1 MRRCCTFRGAGVFSG
16 PLWQEGGAIRGFS
29 GPEWQVGG
37 GFNFGR
43 FLWKHAKPLLGFLS
57 KQALKTG
64 VEIGQDVLSGENIKE
79 SAKNR
84 LKETGKTIANKA
96 IDKAKE
102 KIAGAG
108 SGIKRRAAMPS
119 GIRKRRRSKKTI
131 NVRKGRVSRK
141 RVTRIPDIFDNE

>member
-1 MRRCCTFRGAGVFSG
+1 MRRCCAFRGAGVFSG

-84 LKETGKTIANKA
+84 LKEAGKTVATKA

-102 KIAGAG
+102 KIAGSG
-108 SGIKRRAAMPS
+108 SGIKRKRVMPN
-119 GIRKRRRSKKTI
+119 GISKRRRSKKT
-131 NVRKGRVSRK
+131 VRKGRISRK
-141 RVTRIPDIFDNE
+141 RVTRIPDIFDND

>member
-1 MRRCCTFRGAGVFSG
+1 MRRCCNFRGAGVFSG

-43 FLWKHAKPLLGFLS
+43 FLWKHSKPLLGFLS
-57 KQALKTG
+57 KQALRTG
-64 VEIGQDVLSGENIKE
+64 VEIGQDVLSGENVKE
-79 SAKNR
+79 SAKKR
-84 LKETGKTIANKA
+84 LKETGKAIANKA

-108 SGIKRRAAMPS
+108 SGIKRKRLMPN
-119 GIRKRRRSKKTI
+119 GIRKRRRSKKTV
-131 NVRKGRVSRK
+131 NVRKGRITRK

>member
-84 LKETGKTIANKA
+84 LKETGKAIANTA
-96 IDKAKE
+96 LDKAKE

-108 SGIKRRAAMPS
+108 IKRKPVMS
-119 GIRKRRRSKKTI
+119 NGIRKRRRLTV
-131 NVRKGRVSRK
+131 NVRKGRVNRK

>member
-16 PLWQEGGAIRGFS
+16 PLWQEGSAIRGFS

-43 FLWKHAKPLLGFLS
+43 FLWRHAKPLLGFLS

-84 LKETGKTIANKA
+84 LKETGKAIANKA

-102 KIAGAG
+102 KIAGSG
-108 SGIKRRAAMPS
+108 SGIKRKRVMS
-119 GIRKRRRSKKTI
+119 RGIRKRKRAKKSVK
-131 NVRKGRVSRK
+131 VRGRVSRK
-141 RVTRIPDIFDNE
+141 RVSRIPDIFDNE

>member
-84 LKETGKTIANKA
+84 LKETGKAIANRA

-108 SGIKRRAAMPS
+108 IGIKRKPAMPN
-119 GIRKRRRSKKTI
+119 GVRKRRRLKKSVH
-131 NVRKGRVSRK
+131 VRKGRVSRK

>member
-1 MRRCCTFRGAGVFSG
+1 MRKCCAFRGAGVFSG

-57 KQALKTG
+57 KQVLKTG
-64 VEIGQDVLSGENIKE
+64 VEIGQDVLSGENLKE

-84 LKETGKTIANKA
+84 LKETGKAIANRA

-108 SGIKRRAAMPS
+108 IGIKRKPAMPN
-119 GIRKRRRSKKTI
+119 GIRKRKRLKNTVR
-131 NVRKGRVSRK
+131 VRKGRVSRK
-141 RVTRIPDIFDNE
+141 RVRRIPDIFDG

>member
-1 MRRCCTFRGAGVFSG
+1 MRRCCTFRGAGVYSG

-64 VEIGQDVLSGENIKE
+64 VEIGQDVLSGENLKE

-84 LKETGKTIANKA
+84 LKETGKAIANTA
-96 IDKAKE
+96 LDKAKE

-108 SGIKRRAAMPS
+108 IKRKPVMPN
-119 GIRKRRRSKKTI
+119 GTRKRRRLT
-131 NVRKGRVSRK
+131 VRKGRVSRK

>member
-57 KQALKTG
+57 KQVLKTG
-64 VEIGQDVLSGENIKE
+64 VEIGQDVLSGENI
-79 SAKNR
+79 
-84 LKETGKTIANKA
+84 KETGKTIANKA

-108 SGIKRRAAMPS
+108 SGIKRKPVMPN
-119 GIRKRRRSKKTI
+119 GIRKRRRSKKTV

>member
-84 LKETGKTIANKA
+84 LKETGKAIANKA

-108 SGIKRRAAMPS
+108 IKRKRVMPN
-119 GIRKRRRSKKTI
+119 GIRKTRRRTVK
-131 NVRKGRVSRK
+131 VRKGRVSRK
-141 RVTRIPDIFDNE
+141 RVTRIPDIFDND

>member
-1 MRRCCTFRGAGVFSG
+1 VFSG

-79 SAKNR
+79 AAKNR
-84 LKETGKTIANKA
+84 LKETGKAIANKA

-102 KIAGAG
+102 KIGGAG
-108 SGIKRRAAMPS
+108 SGIKRKPVMPN
-119 GIRKRRRSKKTI
+119 GIRKRRRSQKTVH
-131 NVRKGRVSRK
+131 VRKGRVSRK
-141 RVTRIPDIFDNE
+141 RVTRIPDIFDND

>member
-37 GFNFGR
+37 AFNFGR

-79 SAKNR
+79 SAKKR
-84 LKETGKTIANKA
+84 LNETGKTIANTA
-96 IDKAKE
+96 IDMAKE

-108 SGIKRRAAMPS
+108 SGIKRKRVMPN
-119 GIRKRRRSKKTI
+119 GIRKRRRSKKTV
-131 NVRKGRVSRK
+131 NVRKVRRK
-141 RVTRIPDIFDNE
+141 RVTRIPDIFDND

>member
-64 VEIGQDVLSGENIKE
+64 VEIGQDALSGENIKE
-79 SAKNR
+79 SAKTR
-84 LKETGKTIANKA
+84 LKEAGKTIANKA

-102 KIAGAG
+102 KIAGSG
-108 SGIKRRAAMPS
+108 SGIKRKPVMPN
-119 GIRKRRRSKKTI
+119 GIRKRRRSKKT
-131 NVRKGRVSRK
+131 VRKGRVTRK
-141 RVTRIPDIFDNE
+141 RVTRIPDIFDND